1 MAKPVMGAARYP
13 RMGDTMRD
21 PLGESRGT
29 VREGQDEKASAVC
42 AVLPKN
48 KSPAEGG
55 DQGQSTVAR
64 CIAMLYNQ
72 PVIKNF
78 VHKGIE
84 RFFLSGS
91 KAGIQPQHAKRL
103 RLQLE
108 RLHRA
113 ATPQDMNL
121 PNWRLHA
128 LKGNL
133 SGHWAVWVDGNWRVT
148 FSFDGE
154 DAILV
159 DYQDYH

>member
-1 MAKPVMGAARYP
+1 MRGAEGQGRGSRAEDAGLRAEERVGASASCCVLRAAKDQVP
-13 RMGDTMRD
+13 
-21 PLGESRGT
+21 SRGPDRAQYT
-29 VREGQDEKASAVC
+29 VE
-42 AVLPKN
+42 
-48 KSPAEGG
+48 
-55 DQGQSTVAR
+55 R
-64 CIAMLYNQ
+64 CIAMLYNE

-133 SGHWAVWVDGNWRVT
+133 SGHWAVWVDGNWRLT

>member
-1 MAKPVMGAARYP
+1 
-13 RMGDTMRD
+13 
-21 PLGESRGT
+21 
-29 VREGQDEKASAVC
+29 
-42 AVLPKN
+42 
-48 KSPAEGG
+48 
-55 DQGQSTVAR
+55 
-64 CIAMLYNQ
+64 MLYNQ
-72 PVIKNF
+72 MVIRSFLHN
-78 VHKGIE
+78 GIE

-113 ATPQDMNL
+113 ATAQDMNL

-133 SGHWAVWVDGNWRVT
+133 AGHRAVWVDGNWRLT

-154 DAILV
+154 DAVLV